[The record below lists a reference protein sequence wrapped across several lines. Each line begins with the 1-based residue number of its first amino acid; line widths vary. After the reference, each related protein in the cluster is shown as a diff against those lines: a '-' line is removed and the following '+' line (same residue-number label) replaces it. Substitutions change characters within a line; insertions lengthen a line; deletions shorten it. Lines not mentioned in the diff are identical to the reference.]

1 MRFFKE
7 TLVPVNRPLL
17 VLERELPLPDSFCLI
32 AATSKTGGAAATDV
46 EAAGCEEG
54 SGGAEVWANDLT
66 ASNAATT
73 SSIFPK
79 KHRSRAICS
88 VAMKAMF
95 LLDMG
100 VPPTAGVPSASRS

>member
-66 ASNAATT
+66 ASNASNDEQHLSEETPFESDMFGCHEGDV
-73 SSIFPK
+73 SS
-79 KHRSRAICS
+79 
-88 VAMKAMF
+88 
-95 LLDMG
+95 
-100 VPPTAGVPSASRS
+100 